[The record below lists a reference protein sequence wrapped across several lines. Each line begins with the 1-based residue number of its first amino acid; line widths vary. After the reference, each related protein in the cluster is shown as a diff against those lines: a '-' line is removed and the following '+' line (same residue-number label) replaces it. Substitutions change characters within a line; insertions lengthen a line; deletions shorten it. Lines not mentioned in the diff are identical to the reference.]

1 MNTFNIN
8 GGMTIYEAMQLKNTL
23 QAEITQSIQLVVDL
37 ASVSEIDTTGL
48 QLLLAL
54 NRETSVRLINH
65 SHCIKQLAELLQVQE
80 ALGMQP

>member
-1 MNTFNIN
+1 MNTFNIS
-8 GGMTIYEAMQLKNTL
+8 GGMTIYEATQLKNSL
-23 QAEITQSIQLVVDL
+23 QAEIAKPAALVVDL

-80 ALGMQP
+80 ALGM